1 MAIALTGR
9 KKVMRGGRVPEEGRR
24 WIRTEIF
31 PVTTQQHTHRAYE
44 RHPYPSADLAKIVAA
59 GGQLPPRKW
68 LEAIGRPGQRAPRR
82 VLVAGCGTGVEA
94 FALRKWWPEAEI
106 VALDF
111 SPRSI
116 TVARKV
122 QRAAPGAR
130 PIDFRVAD
138 LTDAKLAQQVG
149 GDFDLITCHGVLS
162 YIPEPQR
169 VFANLATCVAP
180 GGALYLG
187 VNGDGHPA
195 SRLRPWLTGFGVEV
209 DELRDERRLRE
220 LLGLWDALND
230 DGDGELATMGTSYLA
245 SDVCGP
251 FFNNWPLARWRAV
264 ANEAGWE
271 IAGTDILP
279 LALQLAAERGHH
291 GVLFPV
297 ACGELAARLDQ
308 ARPAGFHRM
317 VLRRAAAG
325 ELDVVGS
332 VARKPAVCWTGLFS
346 VRFSKAKRPGEELVV
361 MRCAVFRLR
370 LEWAVPAAQAAAL
383 RALIAAGRAG
393 APAGWW
399 KAWPR
404 NDAARRTL
412 WLLSGM
418 GAVAVAATNG

>member
-1 MAIALTGR
+1 MHTG
-9 KKVMRGGRVPEEGRR
+9 KISPL
-24 WIRTEIF
+24 
-31 PVTTQQHTHRAYE
+31 TTQQHTHRAYE
-44 RHPYPSADLAKIVAA
+44 RHPYPSVDLAKIVES

-68 LEAIGRPGQRAPRR
+68 MLAIGRPGQPAPRR

-106 VALDF
+106 VAMDF

-116 TVARKV
+116 AVARKV
-122 QRAAPGAR
+122 QRAAPGVR

-138 LTDAKLAQQVG
+138 LTDANLAQTLG
-149 GDFDLITCHGVLS
+149 GNFDLITCHGVVS

-169 VFANLATCVAP
+169 VFANLAACVAP

-195 SRLRPWLTGFGVEV
+195 TRLRPWLAGFGVEV

-251 FFNNWPLARWRAV
+251 YFNNWPLARWRAV
-264 ANEAGWE
+264 ANAAGWE

-297 ACGELAARLDQ
+297 SCGELAARLDQ

-317 VLRRAAAG
+317 VLRRAKAG

-332 VARKPAVCWTGLFS
+332 VAREPAVCWTGLFS
-346 VRFSKAKRPGEELVV
+346 VRFGKAKRAGEVLIV

-370 LEWAVPAAQAAAL
+370 LEWAVPAAQAVAL
-383 RALIAAGRAG
+383 RELIARGAAG
-393 APAGWW
+393 APKGWW
-399 KAWPR
+399 TTWKR

-418 GAVAVAATNG
+418 GAVAVATTHR